1 MKAKDVM
8 TSPVLSIDPDS
19 SVLQA
24 VQVMLQRHI
33 SGLPVLDRE
42 GRLVGMI
49 TEGDFLRRAETGTQ
63 RRRPRWLEYLVGP
76 GWLADEYTRSHGRK
90 VHEVMTADPISVGED
105 ATLEDVVRL
114 MEKRHVK
121 RVPVVRGA
129 EVVGIIS
136 RANLVHAL
144 AGIARETKQP
154 AASDQVI
161 RDRIVAE
168 LAGQSWAPR
177 ALVNVTVQDGV
188 VDLWGTITDERERPA
203 IVVAAENAPGVKAVK
218 DHLAW
223 IMRCPACCSIH
234 RPRARPRP
242 WRPNDVRCAQRSARL
257 I

>member
-1 MKAKDVM
+1 
-8 TSPVLSIDPDS
+8 
-19 SVLQA
+19 
-24 VQVMLQRHI
+24 
-33 SGLPVLDRE
+33 
-42 GRLVGMI
+42 
-49 TEGDFLRRAETGTQ
+49 
-63 RRRPRWLEYLVGP
+63 
-76 GWLADEYTRSHGRK
+76 
-90 VHEVMTADPISVGED
+90 MTADPISVGED

>member
-1 MKAKDVM
+1 
-8 TSPVLSIDPDS
+8 
-19 SVLQA
+19 
-24 VQVMLQRHI
+24 
-33 SGLPVLDRE
+33 
-42 GRLVGMI
+42 
-49 TEGDFLRRAETGTQ
+49 
-63 RRRPRWLEYLVGP
+63 
-76 GWLADEYTRSHGRK
+76 
-90 VHEVMTADPISVGED
+90 MTADPISVGED
-105 ATLEDVVRL
+105 VVQL

-168 LAGQSWAPR
+168 FAGQSWAPR

-223 IMRCPACCSIH
+223 IHAMSGMLFYPSPEGPPEAMAS
-234 RPRARPRP
+234 
-242 WRPNDVRCAQRSARL
+242 
-257 I
+257 

>member
-33 SGLPVLDRE
+33 SGLPVPDRE

-76 GWLADEYTRSHGRK
+76 GRLADEYTRSHGRK
-90 VHEVMTADPISVGED
+90 VHEVMTADPVSVGED

-136 RANLVHAL
+136 RANLVRAL
-144 AGIARETKQP
+144 AATEGAPSAFADKDEEI
-154 AASDQVI
+154 I
-161 RDRIVAE
+161 RNR
-168 LAGQSWAPR
+168 
-177 ALVNVTVQDGV
+177 VQDELIRKRLLDQLSKMEWAKGMWAADV
-188 VDLWGTITDERERPA
+188 IVKDQKVHLWFSDDQPMAQRQA
-203 IVVAAENAPGVKAVK
+203 VHVAAENMTGVKSVEEHIVPGA
-218 DHLAW
+218 
-223 IMRCPACCSIH
+223 PA
-234 RPRARPRP
+234 PPF
-242 WRPNDVRCAQRSARL
+242 
-257 I
+257 

>member
-1 MKAKDVM
+1 MR
-8 TSPVLSIDPDS
+8 TLCDS
-19 SVLQA
+19 L
-24 VQVMLQRHI
+24 
-33 SGLPVLDRE
+33 
-42 GRLVGMI
+42 
-49 TEGDFLRRAETGTQ
+49 
-63 RRRPRWLEYLVGP
+63 
-76 GWLADEYTRSHGRK
+76 
-90 VHEVMTADPISVGED
+90 
-105 ATLEDVVRL
+105 
-114 MEKRHVK
+114 EKRHVK

-144 AGIARETKQP
+144 AGIAREAKQP
-154 AASDQVI
+154 AASDQAI

-177 ALVNVTVQDGV
+177 ALVNVTVQDGL

-223 IMRCPACCSIH
+223 SDAMSGMLFYPS
-234 RPRARPRP
+234 PEGRPRP